1 MQYKILLSLVT
12 TIIYNMYSSKYNTQH
27 MPFDISPTLLL
38 GVATWCRATGVYFL
52 FLFLFLFFL
61 SFFFIFTLLTLLA
74 DAGGQPCP
82 YYAESRTRGAAGP

>member
-1 MQYKILLSLVT
+1 MQFKRNKKILLSLVT

-52 FLFLFLFFL
+52 FLFLFLFFFI
-61 SFFFIFTLLTLLA
+61 FFFYIHTINIA
-74 DAGGQPCP
+74 
-82 YYAESRTRGAAGP
+82 R